1 MSIQKKINSSK
12 IPQKLQG
19 ILWSVDIK
27 HLDIEK
33 DKGYIIHQI
42 FSYGNFDDI
51 SWVLKTYSKKDI
63 ISTFTKIPFK
73 DYRASRFNLIKNF
86 LLGLRNFNLNE
97 RLYVKNIP
105 RDIR

>member
-1 MSIQKKINSSK
+1 MSIK
-12 IPQKLQG
+12 IPQRLQAV
-19 ILWSVDIK
+19 LWSTDVK
-27 HLDIEK
+27 LLDLEK

-42 FSYGNFDDI
+42 FSYGNLDDI
-51 SWVLKTYSKKDI
+51 LWVIKTYSKKDI

-97 RLYVKNIP
+97 KLYIKNIP